1 MKKVIVT
8 HNVINSAIPT
18 ALQIP
23 LIPNNVGSKRI
34 IIIWKTRV
42 RRKEIAADITP
53 LFSAVKKEDP
63 KMLNPQIRKVRLKIR
78 KPWQVSRNSSASYPT
93 KI

>member
-23 LIPNNVGSKRI
+23 LISNNVGSKRI

-42 RRKEIAADITP
+42 RRKEIAADIIP
-53 LFSAVKKEDP
+53 LFSAVKKEEP
-63 KMLNPQIRKVRLKIR
+63 NILKPLIR
-78 KPWQVSRNSSASYPT
+78 
-93 KI
+93 

>member
-34 IIIWKTRV
+34 IIIWNMSV
-42 RRKEIAADITP
+42 RRNEIAADTTP
-53 LFSAVKKEDP
+53 LLKAEKKEDAKILKP
-63 KMLNPQIRKVRLKIR
+63 LIR
-78 KPWQVSRNSSASYPT
+78 
-93 KI
+93 

>member
-34 IIIWKTRV
+34 IIIWNMSV
-42 RRKEIAADITP
+42 RRNEIAADTTP
-53 LFSAVKKEDP
+53 LLKAVKKEDAKILKP
-63 KMLNPQIRKVRLKIR
+63 LIR
-78 KPWQVSRNSSASYPT
+78 
-93 KI
+93 